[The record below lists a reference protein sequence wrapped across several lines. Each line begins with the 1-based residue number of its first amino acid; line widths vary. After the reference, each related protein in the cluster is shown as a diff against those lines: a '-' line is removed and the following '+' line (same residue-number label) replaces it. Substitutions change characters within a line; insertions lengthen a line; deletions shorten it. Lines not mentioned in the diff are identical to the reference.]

1 MREAIVELE
10 TVRSLTLE
18 ECQKSKNKPGA
29 MFFSFITEIIR
40 NKGCLFYNC
49 QSRVLA
55 WKEVRFISSFKS
67 TLVKGGKIIK
77 RRYFK

>member
-1 MREAIVELE
+1 MREAIIEVE

-49 QSRVLA
+49 
-55 WKEVRFISSFKS
+55 
-67 TLVKGGKIIK
+67 
-77 RRYFK
+77 